1 MLRETL
7 PLFGDES
14 PQLAFQNRFRRLC
27 FLRKIR
33 LTSKMTIRAR
43 QVKLT
48 MPEGIVNVVGEVLVN
63 QRVLLATPD
72 LVRVSLVV
80 VTEMRGWI
88 WDSEFFSE

>member
-1 MLRETL
+1 
-7 PLFGDES
+7 
-14 PQLAFQNRFRRLC
+14 
-27 FLRKIR
+27 
-33 LTSKMTIRAR
+33 MTIRAR
-43 QVKLT
+43 QVRLT
-48 MPEGIVNVVGEVLVN
+48 VPEGRVNVVEWVLVN

>member
-1 MLRETL
+1 M
-7 PLFGDES
+7 
-14 PQLAFQNRFRRLC
+14 
-27 FLRKIR
+27 
-33 LTSKMTIRAR
+33 MIRAR

-48 MPEGIVNVVGEVLVN
+48 VPEGIVNVVGEVLVN
-63 QRVLLATPD
+63 QRVLLVTPD

>member
-1 MLRETL
+1 M
-7 PLFGDES
+7 
-14 PQLAFQNRFRRLC
+14 
-27 FLRKIR
+27 
-33 LTSKMTIRAR
+33 MIRAR
-43 QVKLT
+43 QVKL
-48 MPEGIVNVVGEVLVN
+48 MVPEGSMNVVVEVLVN